1 MMFRRLLITLFV
13 LTAALSGTATA
24 QNGSQEAEQTAPQ
37 KTKKTVAMSQ
47 PVYEGLQKAQELIE
61 ANQYADGLARLKKL
75 RETSYLSVYETAQ
88 IWNLTG
94 YAYYLQENYPR
105 AVKSYENVIA
115 QGDLPEAMVQS
126 TLKTLSQLYFTI
138 ENYEKALATVDRLIV
153 VVSAP
158 GPDVYMLKGQ
168 AHFQLQ
174 QYRQALAPIKTAIDK
189 YREQGR
195 KPRENWLLLLRVCYY
210 ELSDFKNMIAILKQL
225 IVFYPKQ
232 TYVLTLAGVY
242 SELGDTKKQLALTEA
257 LYDAGLIKGTHHLVN
272 LANLYL
278 VHNVPYK
285 AAKILQREVEGGRV
299 ESTERNLRL
308 LSQAWYQAREN
319 EKAIPPLARAA
330 GMSDKGE
337 LFVRLAQSYINLDRW
352 PEAADAVRKG
362 LSKGGV
368 KRSDIA
374 NIMLGM
380 ALFNQRHL
388 ALARAAFKL
397 ASTDKRSAKA
407 ARQWLAYVDSEL
419 EREATL
425 DQKLPE
431 RQLREQ
437 DEILQNL

>member
-1 MMFRRLLITLFV
+1 MMFGRLLITLFV
-13 LTAALSGTATA
+13 LTAALSGTAMA
-24 QNGSQEAEQTAPQ
+24 QYGSKKAEQTAPQ

-75 RETSYLSVYETAQ
+75 RETSDLSVYETAQ

-158 GPDVYMLKGQ
+158 SPDVYMLKGQ

-189 YREQGR
+189 YRGQGR

-210 ELSDFKNMIAILKQL
+210 ELSDFQNMIAILKQL
-225 IVFYPKQ
+225 IVLYPKQ

-285 AAKILQREVEGGRV
+285 AAKILQREVDGGRV

-308 LSQAWYQAREN
+308 LSQAWYQARED

-397 ASTDKRSAKA
+397 ASTDKRSTKA
-407 ARQWLAYVDSEL
+407 ARQWLAYVNSEL
-419 EREATL
+419 EREAML
-425 DQKLPE
+425 DQKLPA

>member
-13 LTAALSGTATA
+13 LTAALSGMATA
-24 QNGSQEAEQTAPQ
+24 QYGSQEAEQTTPQ

-47 PVYEGLQKAQELIE
+47 PVYEGVQKAQELIE

-75 RETSYLSVYETAQ
+75 RETSHLSVYETAQ

-115 QGDLPEAMVQS
+115 QGDLPEAMLQS

-138 ENYEKALATVDRLIV
+138 ENYEKALATVDQLIV

-158 GPDVYMLKGQ
+158 SPDVYMLKGQ

-257 LYDAGLIKGTHHLVN
+257 LYDAGLIKRTHQLVN

-285 AAKILQREVEGGRV
+285 AAKILQREVDGGRV

-419 EREATL
+419 EREATF

-437 DEILQNL
+437 DELLRNL

>member
-1 MMFRRLLITLFV
+1 MFERLLLTLFV
-13 LTAALSGTATA
+13 LTAVAGGMAAA
-24 QNGSQEAEQTAPQ
+24 QYGSQETKQSAQQE
-37 KTKKTVAMSQ
+37 TKKTVAMSQ
-47 PVYEGLQKAQELIE
+47 PIYESLQQAQELIE
-61 ANQYADGLARLKKL
+61 AKQYGDSLARLKKL
-75 RETSYLSVYETAQ
+75 RETSDLSVYETAQ
-88 IWNLTG
+88 IWNLSG

-115 QGDLPEAMVQS
+115 QGDLPEAMIQS

-138 ENYEKALATVDRLIV
+138 ENYAKALATVDRLIAA
-153 VVSAP
+153 VSAP
-158 GPDVYMLKGQ
+158 SPDVYMLKGQ

-174 QYRQALAPIKTAIDK
+174 QYRRALQPIKTAIDK
-189 YREQGR
+189 YRDQGR

-210 ELSDFKNMIAILKQL
+210 ELSDFKNMIAILKQV
-225 IVFYPKQ
+225 ITSYPKR

-257 LYDAGLIKGTHHLVN
+257 LYDFGMMKGTHQLVN

-278 VHNVPYK
+278 LHNVPYK
-285 AAKILQREVEGGRV
+285 AAKILQREVDGGRV

-308 LSQAWYQAREN
+308 LSHAWYQARED
-319 EKAIPPLARAA
+319 EKAVPPLARAA
-330 GMSDKGE
+330 GMSDTGE

-352 PEAADAVRKG
+352 AEAVDAVRKG
-362 LSKGGV
+362 LTKGSV
-368 KRSDIA
+368 KRSDTA

-380 ALFNQRHL
+380 ALFNQQRL
-388 ALARAAFKL
+388 ALARDAFKL

-407 ARQWLAYVDSEL
+407 ARQWIAYVDSEL
-419 EREATL
+419 DREAML
-425 DQKLPE
+425 DQELPE

>member
-1 MMFRRLLITLFV
+1 MITLFV

-37 KTKKTVAMSQ
+37 KTKKTVAMSR

-75 RETSYLSVYETAQ
+75 RETSDLSVYETAQ

-158 GPDVYMLKGQ
+158 SPDVYMLKGQ

>member
-1 MMFRRLLITLFV
+1 MFGRLLIALFV
-13 LTAALSGTATA
+13 VTAVVGGTAAA
-24 QNGSQEAEQTAPQ
+24 QYGSQETKQTAPQ

-47 PVYEGLQKAQELIE
+47 PIYEGLQQAQELIE
-61 ANQYADGLARLKKL
+61 AKQYGDGLARLQKL
-75 RETSYLSVYETAQ
+75 RESRDLSVYETAQ

-94 YAYYLQENYPR
+94 YAYYLQENYRR
-105 AVKSYENVIA
+105 AAKSYENVIA

-138 ENYEKALATVDRLIV
+138 ENYAKALATVDRLIL

-158 GPDVYMLKGQ
+158 SPDVYMLKGQ

-195 KPRENWLLLLRVCYY
+195 RPRENWLLLLRVCYY

-225 IVFYPKQ
+225 IALYPKQ

-257 LYDAGLIKGTHHLVN
+257 LYEAGLIKGTHHLVN

-285 AAKILQREVEGGRV
+285 AAKILQREVDGGRV

>member
-1 MMFRRLLITLFV
+1 MMFGRLLVTLFV
-13 LTAALSGTATA
+13 VTAALSGTAMA
-24 QNGSQEAEQTAPQ
+24 QYGSQKAEQTAPQ

-75 RETSYLSVYETAQ
+75 RETSDLSVYETAQ

-158 GPDVYMLKGQ
+158 SPDVFMLKGQ

-174 QYRQALAPIKTAIDK
+174 QYRQALVPIKTAIDK
-189 YREQGR
+189 YRGQGR

-210 ELSDFKNMIAILKQL
+210 ELSDFQNMIAILKQL
-225 IVFYPKQ
+225 IVLYPKQ

-257 LYDAGLIKGTHHLVN
+257 LYDAGLIQGTHHLVN

-285 AAKILQREVEGGRV
+285 AAKILQREVDGGRV

-308 LSQAWYQAREN
+308 LSQAWYQARED

-397 ASTDKRSAKA
+397 ASTDKRSTKA

>member
-158 GPDVYMLKGQ
+158 SPDVYMLKGQ

>member
-1 MMFRRLLITLFV
+1 MMFGRLLVTLFV
-13 LTAALSGTATA
+13 VTAALSGTAMA
-24 QNGSQEAEQTAPQ
+24 QYGSQKADQTAPQ

-75 RETSYLSVYETAQ
+75 RETSDLSVYETAQ

-158 GPDVYMLKGQ
+158 SPDVYMLKGQ

-174 QYRQALAPIKTAIDK
+174 QYRQALVPIKTAIDK
-189 YREQGR
+189 YRGQGR

-210 ELSDFKNMIAILKQL
+210 ELSDFQNMIAILKQL
-225 IVFYPKQ
+225 IVLYPKQ

-257 LYDAGLIKGTHHLVN
+257 LYDAGLIQGTHHLVN

-308 LSQAWYQAREN
+308 LSQAWHQARED

-397 ASTDKRSAKA
+397 ASTDKRSTKA
-407 ARQWLAYVDSEL
+407 ARQWLAYVNSEL

>member
-1 MMFRRLLITLFV
+1 MFERLLLTLFV
-13 LTAALSGTATA
+13 LTAVAGGMAAA
-24 QNGSQEAEQTAPQ
+24 QYGSQETKQSAPQ
-37 KTKKTVAMSQ
+37 KTKKAVAMSQ
-47 PVYEGLQKAQELIE
+47 PIYESLQQAQELIE
-61 ANQYADGLARLKKL
+61 AKQYGDSLARLKKL
-75 RETSYLSVYETAQ
+75 RETSDLSVYETAQ
-88 IWNLTG
+88 IWNLSG

-115 QGDLPEAMVQS
+115 QGDLPEAMIQS

-138 ENYEKALATVDRLIV
+138 ENYAKALATVDRLIAA
-153 VVSAP
+153 VSAP
-158 GPDVYMLKGQ
+158 SPDVYMLKGQ

-174 QYRQALAPIKTAIDK
+174 QYRRALQPIKTAIDK
-189 YREQGR
+189 YRDQGR

-210 ELSDFKNMIAILKQL
+210 ELSDFKNMIAILKQV
-225 IVFYPKQ
+225 ITSYPKR

-257 LYDAGLIKGTHHLVN
+257 LYDFGMMKGTHQLVN

-278 VHNVPYK
+278 LHNVPYK
-285 AAKILQREVEGGRV
+285 AAKILQREVDGGRV

-308 LSQAWYQAREN
+308 LSHAWYQARED
-319 EKAIPPLARAA
+319 EKAVPPLARAA
-330 GMSDKGE
+330 GMSDTGE

-352 PEAADAVRKG
+352 AEAVDAVRKG
-362 LSKGGV
+362 LTKGSV
-368 KRSDIA
+368 KRSDTA

-380 ALFNQRHL
+380 ALFNQQRL
-388 ALARAAFKL
+388 ALARDAFKL

-407 ARQWLAYVDSEL
+407 ARQWIAYVDSEL
-419 EREATL
+419 DREAML
-425 DQKLPE
+425 DQELPE